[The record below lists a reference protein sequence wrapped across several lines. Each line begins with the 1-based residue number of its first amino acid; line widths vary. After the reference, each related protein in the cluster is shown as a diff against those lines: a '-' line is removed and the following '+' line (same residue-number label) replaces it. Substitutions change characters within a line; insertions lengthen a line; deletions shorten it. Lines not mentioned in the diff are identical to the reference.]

1 MTMTINNEHN
11 KLNFSSEREQSQACL
26 NSAEHEKNQGRKV
39 LNVPNLRFKEFQG
52 EWEKKSLGE
61 IGESF
66 IGLTYKPTDVVS
78 EGGLIVFRSSNIQ
91 NGCMDYKDIVRVNKN
106 VKEKLITK
114 KDDLLVC
121 ARNGSARLIGK
132 NAILHE
138 IDANQTFGAFMMVFR
153 SDINHFVHQLLN
165 TRLYSSQVSENL
177 GARINQITSSDLS
190 SFEFFFPKE
199 NSEMNKIAALLD
211 LLDERIATQNKI
223 IDKLQSL
230 IKGLN
235 DSLYAQ
241 YGGKVLTSF
250 AELGTSYSGL
260 SGKSAQD
267 FGSGKPFITYL
278 NVYSNNVINE
288 NDFQYVAIKDGE
300 KQNVAEYGD
309 VLFTLSSETPEEVGI
324 GSVYLGKEKV
334 YLNSFCFGIHITNT
348 EVAFPPYLSY
358 YVSSTAFRKFI
369 YPYAQGST
377 RFNLCK
383 ADFEKASIKLPTLEN
398 QKRIYSI
405 LSHIDS
411 KIETEIQMLNL
422 YNSQKQY
429 LLRQMF
435 I

>member
-1 MTMTINNEHN
+1 MCKLGDYGKVVTGNTPPTKDVENYENGTFLWASPADLGTIKSISETKTMLSA
-11 KLNFSSEREQSQACL
+11 KGFSKTRALPKGS
-26 NSAEHEKNQGRKV
+26 V
-39 LNVPNLRFKEFQG
+39 
-52 EWEKKSLGE
+52 
-61 IGESF
+61 
-66 IGLTYKPTDVVS
+66 
-78 EGGLIVFRSSNIQ
+78 
-91 NGCMDYKDIVRVNKN
+91 
-106 VKEKLITK
+106 LIT
-114 KDDLLVC
+114 C
-121 ARNGSARLIGK
+121 IGSTIGK
-132 NAILHE
+132 TGMATKEMSTNQQINSIVVNDNSDNEFVYYAI
-138 IDANQTFGAFMMVFR
+138 QSAFPR
-153 SDINHFVHQLLN
+153 
-165 TRLYSSQVSENL
+165 Y
-177 GARINQITSSDLS
+177 LS
-190 SFEFFFPKE
+190 SIAVQAVPIISKSAFELLPNQRPCLQEQK
-199 NSEMNKIAALLD
+199 KIGKFLSLLD
-211 LLDERIATQNKI
+211 DRIATQNKI

-241 YGGKVLTSF
+241 YGDKVLTSF

-288 NDFQYVAIKDGE
+288 NEFQYVAIKDDE

-334 YLNSFCFGIHITNT
+334 YLNSFCFGIHITDT
-348 EVAFPPYLSY
+348 KVAFSPYLSY

-383 ADFEKASIKLPTLEN
+383 ADFEKASIKLPTLAD
-398 QKRIYSI
+398 QKRIYSV
-405 LSHIDS
+405 LGHIDC
-411 KIETEIQMLNL
+411 KIETERQMLNL

>member
-1 MTMTINNEHN
+1 MTINNEH
-11 KLNFSSEREQSQACL
+11 K
-26 NSAEHEKNQGRKV
+26 K
-39 LNVPNLRFKEFQG
+39 LNVPNLRFPEFQG
-52 EWEKKSLGE
+52 EWEKCKLGE
-61 IGESF
+61 LTTKVGSGSTPKGGNAVYTSVGHCFVRSQNVGMGYLILDDIAHIDDDIHQKHKATELSEDDVLLNITGASIGRTAIATKE
-66 IGLTYKPTDVVS
+66 I
-78 EGGLIVFRSSNIQ
+78 EGGNVNQHVCIIRANSKVSPKFLCNYIQTKKIQ
-91 NGCMDYKDIVRVNKN
+91 NYIRSLQTG
-106 VKEKLITK
+106 
-114 KDDLLVC
+114 
-121 ARNGSARLIGK
+121 GSREGLNFDQI
-132 NAILHE
+132 
-138 IDANQTFGAFMMVFR
+138 R
-153 SDINHFVHQLLN
+153 S
-165 TRLYSSQVSENL
+165 
-177 GARINQITSSDLS
+177 
-190 SFEFFFPKE
+190 FPISLPSIAE
-199 NSEMNKIAALLD
+199 QNKIAQLLD
-211 LLDERIATQNKI
+211 KLNERIATQNKI

-235 DSLYAQ
+235 DALYAQ
-241 YGGKVLTSF
+241 HGDEVMTSF

-358 YVSSTAFRKFI
+358 YVSLTAFRKFI

-383 ADFEKASIKLPTLEN
+383 ADFEKASIKLPTLAD
-398 QKRIYSI
+398 QKRIYSV
-405 LSHIDS
+405 LGHIDC
-411 KIETEIQMLNL
+411 KIETERQMLNL